1 MSQGMAALHRG
12 PTTSCSWCNMGSI
25 ERINRKP
32 TQRLGNDLVYGQGTD
47 GDVVISSNTTLTS
60 DKYYNNLTVNNGITL
75 LTNGYRI
82 FIKGT
87 LTNNGFI
94 GIGTVSAGEPSGAI
108 ADGTISGTSTLT
120 AITYSLGG
128 SGGGATAN
136 AAPSWLVQNL
146 QELADNKLAT
156 SLFSPS
162 AGQTAGGLYGGSAG
176 LVGASGNSVGYTNA
190 DSWTG
195 KAGGAGAA
203 GNAGGD
209 GYTTGHYQYINHSRI
224 DGHHSHNAGNAGAS
238 GNPGNAGTAG
248 TAGAGGAGGAGGR
261 GGGIVLIFAKSIAG
275 TGTIFAKGESGA
287 AGAAGN
293 LGTAGAAGNP
303 GNTGANGNTGHH
315 YAHGNGFH
323 HAHCGHTAGNCKGGC
338 DHSQHGVN
346 HLTGGPGGTGGA
358 GGAAGAG
365 SPAVSG
371 NAGASGNKGG
381 GGAIVIVTDSTP
393 SNQSYLVTAGSSG
406 AGSPTTGYTYIV
418 LNQ

>member
-146 QELADNKLAT
+146 QELANNKLAT

-190 DSWTG
+190 DSWAG

-203 GNAGGD
+203 GNAGAAGR
-209 GYTTGHYQYINHSRI
+209 TNTHYQYNNHTVV
-224 DGHHSHNAGNAGAS
+224 DGHHFHNAGNAGAT

-248 TAGAGGAGGAGGR
+248 TAGAGGAGGTGGR

-275 TGTIFAKGESGA
+275 TGTIFAKGMSGS
-287 AGAAGN
+287 AGSAGN

-315 YAHGNGFH
+315 YAHANTFH

-338 DHSQHGVN
+338 DHSQHGQT
-346 HLTGGPGGTGGA
+346 HLDGGAGGTGGA

-365 SPAVSG
+365 SPAVAG

-393 SNQSYLVTAGSSG
+393 SNQSYLVTSG
-406 AGSPTTGYTYIV
+406 ASGSGSPTGGFTYII